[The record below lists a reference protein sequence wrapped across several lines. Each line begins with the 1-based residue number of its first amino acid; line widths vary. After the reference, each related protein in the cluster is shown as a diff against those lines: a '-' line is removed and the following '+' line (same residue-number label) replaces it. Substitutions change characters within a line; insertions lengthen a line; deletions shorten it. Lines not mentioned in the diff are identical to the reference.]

1 MGKSTISMAI
11 FNSYGMLNGTA
22 GAMVTPG
29 EHLAAAKRHSAELQ
43 AVVIWRAAVLVFPG
57 HVEEILHQLVNG
69 VSWLIHVYPS
79 IYSVS

>member
-1 MGKSTISMAI
+1 MVPSGKRLHNYGKSPFSMGKSTISMAI

-43 AVVIWRAAVLVFPG
+43 AVVI
-57 HVEEILHQLVNG
+57 
-69 VSWLIHVYPS
+69 
-79 IYSVS
+79 